1 MARISGNV
9 NSDGSQSSNTG
20 KHNWTGAWMG
30 GDYEITFSQAFSE
43 VPTVLAH
50 EINYDFRANNA
61 PLVIRITPN
70 LGSVTLGFFN
80 QNTGAPVQVQFGFA
94 AFGD

>member
-9 NSDGSQSSNTG
+9 NADASQSSNTG
-20 KHNWTGAWMG
+20 KHNWSAVYTGTEYM
-30 GDYEITFSQAFSE
+30 ITFTQAFSE
-43 VPTVLAH
+43 TPTVLAH

-61 PLVIRITPN
+61 PLVIRIVPRKDGASITF
-70 LGSVTLGFFN
+70 LD
-80 QNTGAPVQVQFGFA
+80 QNTGGYVAVQFGFA